1 MIRRAARSCA
11 LIALLTAAPASA
23 QPAPRDTPE
32 AVGLY
37 AWLGAYGVATGL
49 AASLALDGQEL
60 PLPTALP
67 LAGAGLGAGVLT
79 AYLLDAGHPVR
90 RGVPTALG
98 AGLTLGALAGSA
110 TAAELTLDQNASPGT
125 AAISL
130 WAGTTVGLGAALA
143 LEASL
148 RPDPGTTSWVLSG
161 GLWGASLA
169 GLTALAIQDGRAVGR
184 WLLVG
189 EAVGVIASLAT
200 ARALRPTQ
208 ARTRWLDL
216 GALVGGLLGFGAG
229 MLLFSRP
236 AQDWPGVAATAQ
248 LGIIGGGVAGWFLAP
263 GEPRSPW

>member
-1 MIRRAARSCA
+1 VTRRTAWSCA
-11 LIALLTAAPASA
+11 LVTLAAAGSA
-23 QPAPRDTPE
+23 HGQTTPRELPE

-37 AWLGAYGVATGL
+37 SWLGAYGAATGL
-49 AASLALDGQEL
+49 AASLALDGREL

-67 LAGAGLGAGVLT
+67 LAGAGIGAGVLT

-90 RGVPTALG
+90 RGVPTAIG
-98 AGLTLGALAGSA
+98 AGLSLGALAGGA
-110 TAAELTLDQNASPGT
+110 LAAELVLDRDASAGT
-125 AAISL
+125 AAITT
-130 WAGTTVGLGAALA
+130 WAATTVGLGAALA
-143 LEASL
+143 LEATL
-148 RPDPGTTSWVLSG
+148 RPDPGATSWALSG

-169 GLTALAIQDGRAVGR
+169 GLTALALQDGRAVGR
-184 WLLVG
+184 WLIVG
-189 EAVGVIASLAT
+189 EAVGVVASLAT

-216 GALVGGLLGFGAG
+216 GAFVGGLLGFGAG

-263 GEPRSPW
+263 RTPRSPW